1 VSNDQEQPHRLPGCP
16 PHEFGNALAWKWT
29 REMPPTLK
37 GGFLTL
43 LYAMRAMA
51 AASGELRFSGDGKAI
66 RIQDIARAAGCRE
79 KDARRYLEAAE
90 LAGVVA
96 VVGERRRGRPTL
108 YALVLNPSPDWQVA
122 AAHLRAT
129 ARPRKAPEPAESS
142 GHSGPTFEVEV
153 RATAARTDDGWV
165 RATAARTD
173 AEEVRATAARMG
185 SGHSGPIGSGHS
197 GPNNPGSNHELPQE
211 VAEVVPQPQE
221 GAGGPDGEISL
232 EPGETDGSAA
242 RPAVLEE
249 TDAPRFCGCGMR
261 LVRPDRTQ
269 CAGCLRKTAQKPVQG
284 AFLLPLTGGAHQDPP
299 GRQAAVQWPREDP
312 SAPVLTCG
320 CGREYRLP
328 GSDRCPDCVVAD
340 ERQRLDLAAVSHG

>member
-1 VSNDQEQPHRLPGCP
+1 MSDDQEQPQARVSGCP
-16 PHEFGNALAWKWT
+16 PHEFGNALAWNWT

-66 RIQDIARAAGCRE
+66 RIQDLAKAAGCRE
-79 KDARRYLEAAE
+79 KDARRYLGAAE
-90 LAGVVA
+90 LAGVVT
-96 VVGERRRGRPTL
+96 VVGERRRGKPTL
-108 YALVLNPSPDWQVA
+108 YALVLHPSPDWELA
-122 AAHLRAT
+122 AGHLRAT
-129 ARPRKAPEPAESS
+129 ARPRKAAEPAERS

-185 SGHSGPIGSGHS
+185 SGRS
-197 GPNNPGSNHELPQE
+197 GPNNPGDNQELPQD

-221 GAGGPDGEISL
+221 GAGEPDDEISSEPDGRN
-232 EPGETDGSAA
+232 GTAA
-242 RPAVLEE
+242 RPAVLEG
-249 TDAPRFCGCGMR
+249 AGVPRFCGCGMR

-269 CAGCLRKTAQKPVQG
+269 CAGCLRKTAQRPAQRS
-284 AFLLPLTGGAHQDPP
+284 FLVPLTGGARQDPP
-299 GRQAAVQWPREDP
+299 GPHGAVQWPREDP
-312 SAPVLTCG
+312 SAPLLTCR
-320 CGREYRLP
+320 CGREHRLP
-328 GSDRCPDCVVAD
+328 GSDRCPDCVAAD